1 MNINFSKS
9 VNFLLILI
17 ALIATGCS
25 DTNKAPLKINDR
37 PPVISKQDN
46 SYARYSYRPFSKQK
60 FKTKLTHNDT
70 VWDRLLSLYSLP
82 PIENERIDREL
93 NWYLQNPDA
102 LVALQ
107 ERAEPYLHLILDE
120 IEAKKIPGEL
130 ALLPVIESSFIP
142 DAYSKSQASGLWQ
155 FIPATG
161 RLFGLK
167 QNSWYD
173 GRRDVY
179 ASTKA
184 ATTYLKQLSETFDGD
199 WLLALASYN
208 FGKGNIRKCI
218 EKNEDL
224 DLPTDYWSLSLPEE
238 TFNYVPRLLAIA
250 KLFANAEQYNIPL
263 QHIPNKPYFEV
274 VDIKAPLDLNKAA
287 AMANIPLKEFLKLNP
302 GFNRWCTAPEGPHR
316 LLIPVQ
322 QAQFFKTNLAHLSYA
337 DRLDLNRYNKESIVQ
352 RQDKNK
358 TGVITNNKVS
368 AKPRYYKVKAGES
381 LLSIATRNRTTI
393 KSIRQA
399 NRLAGNTIRSGMR
412 LEIPSVKKSA
422 DISSIAKAPRNKSG
436 NTQIYVVKRGDTFWK
451 IAQKFSVSSKNIADW
466 NKITLK
472 TALVPGQRLNIKT
485 LDPQLATASSAI
497 SLVYYTVHKGDSLL
511 QISRKFNVSV
521 ADLHKS
527 NANLLI
533 KGLHPGQKL
542 KILVDNS
549 QPST

>member
-1 MNINFSKS
+1 MNVNFSKS
-9 VNFLLILI
+9 VNLLFILI
-17 ALIATGCS
+17 SLIASGCS
-25 DTNKAPLKINDR
+25 ETNRAPLKLNDR
-37 PPVISKQDN
+37 PPIISKQDS
-46 SYARYSYRPFSKQK
+46 SYARHPYRPFPKQK
-60 FKTKLTHNDT
+60 LKAKLTHNDT

-102 LVALQ
+102 LIALQ
-107 ERAEPYLHLILDE
+107 QRAEPYLHLILDE
-120 IEAKKIPGEL
+120 IEAKNIPGEL

-161 RLFGLK
+161 RLFGLQ

-287 AMANIPLKEFLKLNP
+287 AMANIPLKDFLKLNP

-322 QAQFFKTNLAHLSYA
+322 QAQFFKTNLAQLSYA
-337 DRLDLNRYNKESIVQ
+337 DRLNPDRYYKESVAQVQ
-352 RQDKNK
+352 KEDKVD
-358 TGVITNNKVS
+358 VITNNKAVARPS
-368 AKPRYYKVKAGES
+368 YYKVKSGES

-393 KSIRQA
+393 KSLRQA
-399 NRLAGNTIRSGMR
+399 NHLAGNTVRTGML
-412 LEIPSVKKSA
+412 LEVPSLKKSA
-422 DISSIAKAPRNKSG
+422 DISSIARASRNKSG
-436 NTQIYVVKRGDTFWK
+436 NAQIYVVKKGDTFWK

-466 NKITLK
+466 NKISLK
-472 TALVPGQRLNIKT
+472 TALVPGRKLSIKA
-485 LDPQLATASSAI
+485 LDPQLATASSTI
-497 SLVYYTVHKGDSLL
+497 RLIHYTVHKGDSLL
-511 QISRKFNVSV
+511 QISRKFNVPLT
-521 ADLHKS
+521 DLRKS
-527 NANLLI
+527 NANTLI
-533 KGLHPGQKL
+533 KGLQPGQKL
-542 KILVDNS
+542 KVLVDNS

>member
-1 MNINFSKS
+1 M
-9 VNFLLILI
+9 
-17 ALIATGCS
+17 
-25 DTNKAPLKINDR
+25 
-37 PPVISKQDN
+37 
-46 SYARYSYRPFSKQK
+46 
-60 FKTKLTHNDT
+60 
-70 VWDRLLSLYSLP
+70 SLYSLP

-107 ERAEPYLHLILDE
+107 QRAEPYLHLILDE
-120 IEAKKIPGEL
+120 IEAKDIPGEL
-130 ALLPVIESSFIP
+130 ALLPVVESSFIP

-161 RLFGLK
+161 RLFGLQ

-208 FGKGNIRKCI
+208 FGKGNILKCI

-224 DLPTDYWSLSLPEE
+224 DLPADYWSLSLPEE

-322 QAQFFKTNLAHLSYA
+322 QAQFFKTNLAQLSYA
-337 DRLDLNRYNKESIVQ
+337 DRLNLNQYS
-352 RQDKNK
+352 
-358 TGVITNNKVS
+358 KVS
-368 AKPRYYKVKAGES
+368 TDQLQNEAKAVVSANTKASARLRYYKVKAGES
-381 LLSIATRNRTTI
+381 LLAVATRNHTTL
-393 KSIRQA
+393 KSIRQT
-399 NRLAGNTIRSGMR
+399 NHLAGNTVRSGMR
-412 LEIPSVKKSA
+412 LAIPALKKSA
-422 DISSIAKAPRNKSG
+422 YISPVAKAPGHKSG
-436 NTQIYVVKRGDTFWK
+436 YTQTYVVKKGDTFWK
-451 IAQKFSVSSKNIADW
+451 IAQRFSVSTKNIADW

-472 TALVPGQRLNIKT
+472 TDLVPGKRLTIKK
-485 LDPQLATASSAI
+485 LEPQLATALSTI
-497 SLVYYTVHKGDSLL
+497 RLVYYTVHKGDSLL

-521 ADLHKS
+521 ADLRES
-527 NANLLI
+527 NANILTN
-533 KGLHPGQKL
+533 GLRPGLKL
-542 KILVDNS
+542 KVLIDNS